1 MSSEGGR
8 EQAEADAPLERSP
21 TRRWRSPMRWP
32 LERSLTR
39 QLMEELDP
47 PQKRSPTRRP
57 LEEVEADVPLEEP
70 DSPLRI

>member
-1 MSSEGGR
+1 
-8 EQAEADAPLERSP
+8 
-21 TRRWRSPMRWP
+21 MRWP

-47 PQKRSPTRRP
+47 PQERSPTRRL